1 MSTTPMK
8 SSLDSKYEAPIG
20 ARLGGGTDEFVLIHR
35 DLLAVGLDRGKTRD
49 LMSNAAQTAI
59 DNKPLP
65 RTIASGGSVLEG
77 TELKSSNLAVSNG
90 VRTVMRGLG
99 KRKRKTDSVKI
110 RLCKYVNLSAS
121 ALPVTTVIPIEPSS
135 TSEWS
140 AIAALFDEVKV
151 TGADLHYQLNQATS
165 PIGMALAVVAY
176 DPLTATALGGV
187 VNGCEF
193 RQHQLIAAGDGNAG
207 SSVSPAPVNPAGLHQ
222 FTCRIPKGSARS
234 TSSTA
239 TFGDEW
245 SATADASDIFGWIKP
260 YIESSGIGTNYLT
273 GMLYLHCEFR
283 SRS

>member
-1 MSTTPMK
+1 MTTSVDK
-8 SSLDSKYEAPIG
+8 SSLIPKLASID
-20 ARLGGGTDEFVLIHR
+20 ARLGDGTDTYVLIRR
-35 DLLAVGLDRGKTRD
+35 DLSTPTLVNRSDGLPVATTTTDHKSLPPVVIDPGKPVLSSTGQKF
-49 LMSNAAQTAI
+49 QTA
-59 DNKPLP
+59 
-65 RTIASGGSVLEG
+65 
-77 TELKSSNLAVSNG
+77 AVSNG
-90 VRTVMRGLG
+90 VRAAMRGLG

-121 ALPVTTVIPIEPSS
+121 AAAITTVIPIEPSS

-151 TGADLHYQLNQATS
+151 TGADLLYQLNQATS
-165 PIGMALAVVAY
+165 PIGMALAVVSY
-176 DPLTATALGGV
+176 DPLSATALGGV

-193 RQHQLIAAGDGNAG
+193 RQHQLTAAGDGNAG

-222 FTCRIPKGSARS
+222 FTCRVPKGSARS
-234 TSSTA
+234 TTSTA